1 MKFRSTIHAIAIPL
15 AVIWSLTASAQTAD
29 LIFTNGKI
37 VTVDDQFATVQA
49 VAIKGERGE
58 SSDLAS
64 AGRTGDAPHTV
75 PHKQSDWG
83 LVGRV

>member
-49 VAIKGERGE
+49 VAIKGERIIATG
-58 SSDLAS
+58 SD
-64 AGRTGDAPHTV
+64 TEH
-75 PHKQSDWG
+75 
-83 LVGRV
+83 